1 MNAAARRG
9 AAGLRERNPNSQP
22 QPARREGMAQTE
34 ESESAMVAERVAQ
47 MISEVEQAQQR
58 PQAADTKA
66 ALAVEIKEEK
76 VEENETEKG
85 AEEVTMAEAEDAAP
99 AKQPEAEEDRKTKTP
114 PACTEPK
121 PKEVKKVAEKKEEQG
136 KDKMWSEMTEPEQS
150 AVVALGMS
158 QATWDEPDDLPLGEG
173 FYDKHD
179 WGTLT
184 ESQREAAA
192 VLGITAHD
200 FESESEEEE
209 ETAVVPTVV
218 ASGGQP
224 GSGWT
229 PEEDSHLISLIAK
242 HGEVDW
248 PIRAKELGTG
258 RSPKACQTRY
268 RNHLKHRREGGRGP
282 GHPERL
288 TRPKTRA
295 SLAEVD
301 YGFRAGEEAEQVT
314 VAQITLWYYSVWKG
328 GGAYKAWHERWADRN
343 RDECEV
349 CNKGGKLLCCGRC
362 PASYHPRCCTP
373 KYESWDAAMA
383 ELDGEAWTCPVC
395 AGTALAPAR
404 APAAPATAAP
414 MDVAQ
419 PQQARDASQ
428 VLVA

>member
-22 QPARREGMAQTE
+22 QPARREGKAQTE
-34 ESESAMVAERVAQ
+34 EPESAMVAERVAQ
-47 MISEVEQAQQR
+47 MISEVEQAQRQ

-76 VEENETEKG
+76 VEDNETEKG

-328 GGAYKAWHERWADRN
+328 SGAYKAWHERWADRN

-419 PQQARDASQ
+419 PQQAHDASQ